1 MGTLEILE
9 DLKKKKKL
17 EWLLGFLMMKKKG
30 FALASDIFRSKG
42 KPLKPPSPF
51 SEDLGSSKRQ
61 GGTAP
66 DEDKPRLTTAT

>member
-1 MGTLEILE
+1 MTV
-9 DLKKKKKL
+9 
-17 EWLLGFLMMKKKG
+17 GFSNGEKKG